1 MEKKVDVVVIG
12 AGIAG
17 ISAAIYLKRSSLSF
31 LLLDKGMVGGK
42 LNYIHKIDNYPGFSS
57 ISGIELS
64 LSLQKQ
70 MQQLNIEVTY
80 GEVNKVERKS
90 DNFLIRTDVDTYE
103 SKAIILSSGSSEQ
116 RLGVKGE
123 KEFFGKGVSYC
134 ATCDGPFFKNKEV
147 AVYGYKDFAFEDALY
162 LSSICSKVYFILPKE
177 SKASEAHYNEVI
189 SKDNIELIQGYKLK
203 EIKGEQFVSSILVA
217 DENEEKE
224 LRVSAIFPLF
234 EQISS
239 IQFLSSLNVD
249 NRNGFVLIDSSNS
262 TNVPGLFACGDVV
275 SKKVKQLVNAAS
287 EGALSA
293 INAINYVR
301 TNKK

>member
-1 MEKKVDVVVIG
+1 MTNEFDVIVIG

-64 LSLQKQ
+64 LSLQRQ
-70 MQQLNIEVTY
+70 MKQLNIESTY
-80 GEVNKVERKS
+80 GEVNKIEKK
-90 DNFLIRTDVDTYE
+90 DNVFQVRTDLDTYKC
-103 SKAIILSSGSSEQ
+103 KAIILASGSSEQ

-162 LSSICSKVYFILPKE
+162 LASICSKVYFILPRE
-177 SKASEAHYNEVI
+177 SKASEVHFNEVI
-189 SKDNIELIQGYKLK
+189 SKDNIKLIQGYQLK
-203 EIKGEQFVSSILVA
+203 EINGKDAVSSILIS
-217 DENEEKE
+217 NGKE
-224 LRVSAIFPLF
+224 DKLIYVSAIFPLF
-234 EQISS
+234 EQVSS
-239 IQFLSSLNVD
+239 IQFLSSLNLD
-249 NRNGFVLIDSSNS
+249 SKNNFVLIDSSSS
-262 TNVPGLFACGDVV
+262 TNVPGFFACGDVV
-275 SKKVKQLVNAAS
+275 NKKVKQLVNAAS
-287 EGALSA
+287 EGAIAA
-293 INAINYVR
+293 ISAINYVR
-301 TNKK
+301 TIQK